1 MRSDWQFTV
10 ADALVGPEQ
19 PGNEARGAEMSAE
32 LRDWRGLFADGWAWH
47 RFLLTQSV
55 PVLWALVAQRL
66 SCCVQFVPS

>member
-32 LRDWRGLFADGWAWH
+32 LRDGVGCLLMAGRGTGSF
-47 RFLLTQSV
+47 
-55 PVLWALVAQRL
+55 
-66 SCCVQFVPS
+66 